1 VRVDLV
7 RHAQTV
13 APPGGCV
20 GARDVALSEEG
31 VAASR
36 RAAVALR
43 ACGYARVVSS
53 DLHRCR
59 VLARSVDAASGAD
72 PRLREQSFGAWEG
85 RAWSDLQREDP
96 AGVAEVWRAYA
107 VRAAPGGETLA
118 EVQQRAIAAVE
129 DAARGLGRDERLLLV
144 THAGVIRALACAWMG
159 VPLDQA
165 LRWSPSHLG
174 CARFVLDPAGAVLE
188 GFNLAV

>member
-1 VRVDLV
+1 MRVDLV

-13 APPGGCV
+13 AAPGVCV
-20 GARDVALSEEG
+20 GARDVALSGEG
-31 VAASR
+31 DAASH

-43 ACGYARVVSS
+43 ARGYARVVSS
-53 DLHRCR
+53 DLVRCR
-59 VLARSVDAASGAD
+59 ALAHAVDEAAELD

-85 RAWSDLQREDP
+85 CAWGDLRRQDP
-96 AGVAEVWRAYA
+96 AGVEAVWRDYA

-118 EVQQRAIAAVE
+118 EVQQRALAAMEHAV
-129 DAARGLGRDERLLLV
+129 RGLGRDDGLLVV

-165 LRWSPSHLG
+165 LRWAPSNLG
-174 CARFVLDPAGAVLE
+174 VARFVLDPAGAVLE
-188 GFNLAV
+188 GFNVSA